1 MFQFFFWIIYI
12 ESIRAFLLWK
22 LYTKT
27 CYSSKSLWIFLE
39 LFLRW
44 KCLNTPKPK
53 NTPREKMSWC
63 SQFAYYW
70 CFPVNFAKFHFF
82 TENPW
87 GTASACLNKFVSTK
101 QNAIFLKRYHC
112 TSFKHGFTFK
122 ASKELTRDTAQISI
136 WRTALVMYSLQIKST
151 RSI

>member
-12 ESIRAFLLWK
+12 ESIRAFLHRK

-53 NTPREKMSWC
+53 NTPGEKCPDTPNLHTTGVFLSIL
-63 SQFAYYW
+63 Q
-70 CFPVNFAKFHFF
+70 NFTFF

-87 GTASACLNKFVSTK
+87 GTASAYLIKFVSTK

-136 WRTALVMYSLQIKST
+136 CQTALVMYSLQIKST